1 MGTCVM
7 MPPPRAPVEAIA
19 AAFNITLSE
28 TQQLPPSYTSL
39 RMWLTRRIATLEGKH
54 KQAGRA
60 LKQDPQRLQR
70 ARAANRERV
79 RSYRSRQRAHYMVCF
94 ELRSAEILAAMQ

>member
-1 MGTCVM
+1 MGTRVM
-7 MPPPRAPVEAIA
+7 MPAPRAPVEAIA
-19 AAFNITLSE
+19 AAFNITLPE

-54 KQAGRA
+54 KQAWRV
-60 LKQDPQRLQR
+60 LKEDPKRLQR

-79 RSYRSRQRAHYMVCF
+79 RAYRSRQRAQRASHV
-94 ELRSAEILAAMQ
+94 RTDSVT